1 MDANKKVVM
10 ADSEEA
16 ASIKTVTGWVSR
28 TGHFWGDD
36 ERMARYDG
44 STHRLCEC
52 GAVIEQ
58 RSFCR
63 ACSERKD
70 REKYLA
76 MPSVAWDGEVPLNLH
91 GTDTY
96 FFDED
101 SLLDHCADNE
111 CQPQDLPLVIC
122 VPKYA
127 SQIDGSEHYCDDL
140 PEDGELPAEL
150 EEAFRVLN
158 EAIQAC
164 MTPLCWYPGKN
175 SVTPESL
182 PTLEPED
189 A

>member
-1 MDANKKVVM
+1 MNADKQVVM

-28 TGHFWGDD
+28 TGRYWGDD

-52 GAVIEQ
+52 GTVVEQ

-63 ACSERKD
+63 VCSERNEH
-70 REKYLA
+70 EKYLA
-76 MPSVAWDGEVPLNLH
+76 MPAVAWDGEVPLNLH

-96 FFDED
+96 FFDND
-101 SLLDHCADNE
+101 SLLDHCADNG

-127 SQIDGSEHYCDDL
+127 RKIDGSEHYCDDL

-158 EAIQAC
+158 AAIQAC
-164 MTPLCWYPGKN
+164 TTPLCWYPGKH